1 MSSGRVVA
9 AVAVIVAMELAVLAV
24 MAGYCCC
31 GHCVLAVLAAVAGC
45 YRSCL
50 FGDFVCARG
59 ELLR

>member
-1 MSSGRVVA
+1 MA

-45 YRSCL
+45 CCSCL